1 MKLKGS
7 GTMIRLRLALV
18 TGAMLL
24 LYPLAAS
31 AEPILAPHKYD
42 GPIPQSAL
50 SLRIGVLGG
59 ATNQEMIDFLDGR
72 VTAPFAS
79 FPQDFKT
86 SLAIDVNYIYKP
98 HPQFGFRLN
107 GSAAFLKYTSTG
119 DFKPQTGD
127 SLVLNFDREFKVD
140 LFTLEASGI
149 YFFSDASVKEFQPY
163 LGAGFSLGFPHQ
175 HFTESRT
182 VYDTGQ
188 PYTETVEGH
197 PSDVSQWSV
206 APGAHLVAGMLYYF
220 TNRWGVSAEGRVQL
234 MESRFDKL
242 QALDPDTNQYQDVSF
257 VVKYTGFYMSLGATY
272 GF

>member
-1 MKLKGS
+1 MKPKGT

-24 LYPLAAS
+24 LYALAAS
-31 AEPILAPHKYD
+31 AEPILAPHKYS
-42 GPIPQSAL
+42 GPIPQNAL

-59 ATNQEMIDFLDGR
+59 ATNQEMIDYLDGR
-72 VTAPFAS
+72 VHDPFQVTS
-79 FPQDFKT
+79 QDFKT
-86 SLAIDVNYIYKP
+86 SLAVDVNYIHKP

-107 GSAAFLKYTSTG
+107 GSATALKYTSSG
-119 DFKPQTGD
+119 DFVPQVQAD
-127 SLVLNFDREFKVD
+127 SLLPQLKYNREFKVD
-140 LFTLEASGI
+140 LFTVEASGI
-149 YFFSDASVKEFQPY
+149 YFFSDASLKEFQPY
-163 LGAGFSLGFPHQ
+163 LGAGFSLGFPYQ

-182 VYDTGQ
+182 DTDAIPGR
-188 PYTETVEGH
+188 

-206 APGAHLVAGMLYYF
+206 APGAHLVGGLLYYF
-220 TNRWGVSAEGRVQL
+220 TDRWGMSAEGRVQL

-242 QALDPDTNQYQDVSF
+242 QAYDPDLAEYQNVSF